1 MRDGILRFLRYD
13 IPFNYA
19 AINNFAVRHC
29 DSPYLLF
36 LNNDTEVTSAGW
48 LTGILEFAQHN
59 NIGAVG
65 AKLLYPDGTIQNAGV
80 IPGIGG
86 VAGPSHRYLP
96 EPHPAILASTSV
108 VRNFS

>member
-1 MRDGILRFLRYD
+1 MRFLRYD

-59 NIGAVG
+59 DIGAVG
-65 AKLLYPDGTIQNAGV
+65 GRSCSIQTAPSSMPGSSRVSGAWQDIV
-80 IPGIGG
+80 IATCQNII
-86 VAGPSHRYLP
+86 RLFW
-96 EPHPAILASTSV
+96 PA
-108 VRNFS
+108 